1 MSFENGLPI
10 SLLILSKTA
19 SLIRWR
25 PGLMVRLSKDII
37 ALRFF
42 EIEEWMLTRCREKFY
57 PKVNTL

>member
-1 MSFENGLPI
+1 
-10 SLLILSKTA
+10 
-19 SLIRWR
+19 
-25 PGLMVRLSKDII
+25 MVRLSKDII